1 MRNKNIISRKIS
13 KKIFSFVYFLLFF
26 VAIFSYGKA
35 MEQRDKS
42 KKIKR
47 YSPVATNYGTQPV
60 YITTDVDYDAT
71 TRTN

>member
-26 VAIFSYGKA
+26 LSLFSYGKA

-47 YSPVATNYGTQPV
+47 YSTVATNYGTQPV

>member
-1 MRNKNIISRKIS
+1 
-13 KKIFSFVYFLLFF
+13 
-26 VAIFSYGKA
+26 

-47 YSPVATNYGTQPV
+47 YSTVATNYGTQPV